1 MKQIFK
7 TKKIFGTIIPIIK
20 IQNKLKTKQILIVFI
35 SKMLNKT
42 HVRNFLC
49 KLSIFSKLATLKVN
63 SSGAAQAD
71 ATNNTQ
77 NQIYLCTLI
86 WDV

>member
-1 MKQIFK
+1 
-7 TKKIFGTIIPIIK
+7 
-20 IQNKLKTKQILIVFI
+20 
-35 SKMLNKT
+35 MLNKT

-77 NQIYLCTLI
+77 NQIYLCSLI